1 MAETRRVAVKLAYDG
16 TRFHGFQKQ
25 PELPTVEGELIAA
38 LFEIDAIRPDLER
51 GLRSSSRTDRG
62 VSALGNIISFE
73 TDFRLRSLCPAM
85 NSELEG
91 AWTYSAVEVDDGF
104 KPRWARQRWYRY
116 YLPLASQSLS
126 TMRKAANQMIGTHDF
141 SGFARLDGRSPIR
154 TIESIE
160 ITEAPPFYLLD
171 FRAES
176 FLWNMVRRIAWFI
189 NAAGDGSVPLDSLE
203 FGSGI
208 QHRRIGLLPPEFLIL
223 MDVDCGID
231 FPVDPL
237 AMRTLRGTIS
247 ERIVTL
253 DMEREFCRLFSERLD
268 SVSTR

>member
-25 PELPTVEGELIAA
+25 PELSTVEGELIAA
-38 LFEIDAIRPDLER
+38 LCKVGAISPDPER

-62 VSALGNIISFE
+62 VSALGNVISFE

-91 AWTYSAVEVDDGF
+91 AWAYSAVEVDGGF
-104 KPRWARQRWYRY
+104 NPRWARQRWYRY
-116 YLPLASQSLS
+116 HLPIASQNLS
-126 TMRKAANQMIGTHDF
+126 TMRTAACRMIGTHDF

-160 ITEAPPFYLLD
+160 ITEAPPFFVLD

-189 NAAGDGSVPLDSLE
+189 NAAGEGSVSLDSLE
-203 FGSGI
+203 FGPGV
-208 QHRRIGLLPPEFLIL
+208 QRRRIGLLPPEFLIL

-231 FPVDPL
+231 FPVDPV
-237 AMRTLRGTIS
+237 AIRTLGRAMN
-247 ERIVTL
+247 ERIATL

-268 SVSTR
+268 